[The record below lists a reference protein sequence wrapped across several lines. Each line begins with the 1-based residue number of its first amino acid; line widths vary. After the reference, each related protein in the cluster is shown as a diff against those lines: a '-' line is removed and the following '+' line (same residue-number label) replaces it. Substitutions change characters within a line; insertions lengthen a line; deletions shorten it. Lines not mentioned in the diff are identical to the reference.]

1 MPYLNFPPNWP
12 VVLSLN
18 LRKTDAKSSQ
28 VFTPKDKL
36 ADWFE
41 YYAGILELN
50 VWTSTTLEES
60 EWHEDTR
67 QWTIKLLRNGAE
79 TSNFFPLK
87 CNFLADG
94 DLGTFHPRHVILATG
109 HSGEPYLPSQ
119 ITGIED
125 FKGDR
130 LVHSSHFTQP
140 KNDAKGKK
148 SVVVGCCNSGH
159 DIARDYY
166 DHGYD
171 VTMVQRSSTLVVT
184 SETLIDVTMKGL
196 YEENGVNS
204 STSTFRS
211 ALTLASPLSK
221 TRI

>member
-1 MPYLNFPPNWP
+1 M
-12 VVLSLN
+12 
-18 LRKTDAKSSQ
+18 
-28 VFTPKDKL
+28 FTPKDKL

-60 EWHEDTR
+60 EWCENTR
-67 QWTIKLLRNGAE
+67 QWTVKIIRNGEE
-79 TSNFFPLK
+79 TSK
-87 CNFLADG
+87 CILLNHNFLVNEK
-94 DLGTFHPRHVILATG
+94 LGTMHPKHVILATG
-109 HSGEPYLPSQ
+109 HSGEPYLPSN
-119 ITGIED
+119 ITGLGD

-130 LVHSSHFTQP
+130 LVHSSYFTKP
-140 KNDAKGKK
+140 KENAKGKK
-148 SVVVGCCNSGH
+148 AVVIGCCNSGH

-196 YEENGVNS
+196 YAEDGVNS
-204 STSTFRS
+204 STSMLRS
-211 ALTLASPLSK
+211 TLTLLAPS
-221 TRI
+221 RRRGYH